1 MENTKVVHKSTSTE
15 EMAEELVEN
24 FARLLRQLEE
34 NGKEADEKTFLN
46 YLAGATSAL
55 MVMGFGKDGT
65 QAVVDRVHVLIDD
78 IVGEGCGECDACKR
92 RKELG
97 EK

>member
-1 MENTKVVHKSTSTE
+1 MGDTRVVRKSTSAE
-15 EMAEELVEN
+15 EIAEELVTN
-24 FARLLRQLEE
+24 FAKLLRQLGEE
-34 NGKEADEKTFLN
+34 GKEADDKTFLN

-92 RKELG
+92 RK
-97 EK
+97 K